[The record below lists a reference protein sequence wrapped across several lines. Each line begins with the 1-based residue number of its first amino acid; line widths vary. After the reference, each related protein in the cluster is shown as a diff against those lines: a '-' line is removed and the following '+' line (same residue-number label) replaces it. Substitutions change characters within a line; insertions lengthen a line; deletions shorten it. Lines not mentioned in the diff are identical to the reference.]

1 MYSRNAAEMEKC
13 MKTIAFVCPWFGE
26 NIPGGAEMELRGLTT
41 HLNESGL
48 KLEILTTCVEK
59 FASDWNVNFYKA
71 GCDTVCG
78 LKVRRF
84 PVRKRD
90 VKRFDA
96 VNYKFMNNI
105 PVSEAEEKIY
115 MQEMVNST
123 ALYDYI
129 RNNKDNYALFV
140 YIPYMF
146 GTTYEGVGVCPHKSV
161 LIPCLHDESY
171 AYMKLFAKRYSQ
183 AAGMIFHSKP
193 EYELAKKLYGSN
205 YNGVVLGEGVDTGL
219 NYDAEG
225 FRKKFG
231 ITEPF
236 ILYAGRKEEGKN
248 VHTLLKYF
256 AHYKKEN
263 HNNLKLV
270 LVGGGQIAIPESVKG
285 DVIDLG
291 FVSLQDKTNA
301 ESAALLL
308 CNPSKFESFSLVIM
322 ESWLCR
328 RPVIV
333 YGGCGVTRNFVSE
346 SNGGLY
352 FNGYYEFEG
361 AVNYIMK
368 HPDIADVMGNNGYAY
383 VNKEFAWD
391 VIVRK
396 YTEYFKELAAKV
408 N

>member
-1 MYSRNAAEMEKC
+1 

-41 HLNESGL
+41 HLAASGMD
-48 KLEILTTCVEK
+48 LEILTTCVEK
-59 FASDWNVNFYKA
+59 FSSDWNVDYYKA
-71 GCDTVCG
+71 GIDTVCG

-90 VKRFDA
+90 VKKFDA
-96 VNYKFMNNI
+96 VNYKFMNNL
-105 PVSEAEEKIY
+105 PVSEADEKIY
-115 MQEMVNST
+115 MQEMVNSP

-129 RNNKDNYALFV
+129 RDNKDKYALYV

-146 GTTYEGVGVCPHKSV
+146 GTTYEGAAQCLDKTV

-183 AAGMIFHSKP
+183 VAGMIFHSKP
-193 EYELAKKLYGSN
+193 EYELAERLYGDG
-205 YNGVVLGEGVDTGL
+205 YAGVVLGEGVDTGL
-219 NYDAEG
+219 SYDPER
-225 FRKKFG
+225 FRKKYG
-231 ITEPF
+231 VKDPF

-256 AHYKKEN
+256 AQYKKDN
-263 HNNLKLV
+263 HNDLKLV
-270 LVGGGQIAIPESVKG
+270 LVGGGQIAIPDSIKG
-285 DVIDLG
+285 DVCDLG
-291 FVSLQDKTNA
+291 FVSLQDKTDA

-322 ESWLCR
+322 ESWLCK

-333 YGGCGVTRNFVSE
+333 YGGCEVTRNFVSE

-352 FNGYYEFEG
+352 FNGYYEFMG
-361 AVNYIMK
+361 AVNYIMS
-368 HPDIADVMGNNGYAY
+368 HPDVADIMGNNGYEY
-383 VNKEFAWD
+383 VNNEFAWD

-396 YTEYFKELAAKV
+396 YTDYFQKLADKV